1 MSGAETGGVAT
12 STDILIVVTLCKK
25 LLVLTPFASIPI
37 PMPGGVFLRAQA
49 SESEMGP
56 SAPI

>member
-1 MSGAETGGVAT
+1 MSGAKTGGVAT
-12 STDILIVVTLCKK
+12 SADILIVATLCKK
-25 LLVLTPFASIPI
+25 LLVLTPFPFIPI
-37 PMPGGVFLRAQA
+37 PMPGVFLRAQA

>member
-1 MSGAETGGVAT
+1 MSGAKTGGVAT
-12 STDILIVVTLCKK
+12 SADILIVATLCKK
-25 LLVLTPFASIPI
+25 LLVLTPI
-37 PMPGGVFLRAQA
+37 PMPGVFLRAQA